1 MNQPGA
7 QVHLVSMPW
16 HGIGMAPLALA
27 LVRGT
32 LARSHP
38 QLAVTEHFANILW
51 AEYLLAESGGS
62 VLPQHYHEVAETG
75 LPLGLGDWIFAGVL
89 YRDPTWRLSELTGFA
104 GRYGYDISSAVRMRA
119 LAEGFCQ
126 AMADEIVAA
135 EPQIVGFTTTFMQN
149 VPSLALARLIKERS
163 PSTIVVFGGAN
174 CDGAMG
180 AALHRNHRFVDYV
193 VRGDAELVV
202 PRLFD
207 AIMAGDAPDGIDGVC
222 WWRDGTS
229 VANPQLHP
237 AVPAAAMAE
246 VNYDAWHER
255 FTTSPVR
262 DYVLPWLVVEG
273 SRGCWWGEKH
283 HCTFCGLNDATLGF
297 RGKPADRFWA
307 EVSQLVER
315 HRILDVITSDNIMS
329 VDYFRELLP
338 RIAGADWDLR
348 VHFEMKANITE
359 EQIQSLAAAGIVMV
373 QFGIENFSTRV
384 LRLMDKGIDGATA
397 VRVLRD
403 SANHGVSV
411 AWNYLYGFPG
421 EDAADYRAVIAQLPA
436 LVHLQPPTEG
446 CMRISLQRFSPYF
459 ERPELG
465 FAARTPASFY
475 AHVYDLPEQEV
486 RDIAYYFDC
495 PDRGIS
501 GDTENDLHRAL
512 GWWRRHFQESSLHIA
527 QDDDR
532 VLVIEDRRAGWPPRT
547 IELTGWRRDAYR
559 GLRKPSRAEKLRQRL
574 NEAADTDSWLA
585 GMREQGLVFCDDGR
599 WVALATDQVHA
610 KLSASL
616 PRMSRGPGP
625 GSRVH
630 RMAAGPSG
638 PGRHRAVGR

>member
-1 MNQPGA
+1 MRPPGTG
-7 QVHLVSMPW
+7 VHLVSMPW
-16 HGIGMAPLALA
+16 HGLGMPSLALA

-32 LARSHP
+32 MARSHP
-38 QLAVTEHFANILW
+38 QLTVTEHFANILW
-51 AEYLLAESGGS
+51 AEYLQAATSGSLSPEDYDEITNSGI
-62 VLPQHYHEVAETG
+62 VF
-75 LPLGLGDWIFAGVL
+75 GLGDWVFAGAL
-89 YRDPTWRLSELTGFA
+89 YQDPGWRLPELTAFA
-104 GRYGYDISSAVRMRA
+104 DRYGYDISNAMQMRA
-119 LAEGFCQ
+119 LADGFCQ
-126 AMADEIVAA
+126 AMAGEIVAA
-135 EPQIVGFTTTFMQN
+135 EPLIVGFTTTFMQN
-149 VPSLALARLIKERS
+149 VPSLALARRIKEKS
-163 PSTIVVFGGAN
+163 PSTIIVFGGAN

-180 AALHRNHRFVDYV
+180 AALHRNHPFVDYV
-193 VRGDAELVV
+193 VRGEAELVF
-202 PRLFD
+202 PKLLD
-207 AIMAGDAPDGIDGVC
+207 AIITGSTPHGIDGVC
-222 WWRDGTS
+222 WWLDGTS

-237 AVPAAAMAE
+237 AVPAGSLADIS
-246 VNYDAWHER
+246 YDAWHEK
-255 FTTSPVR
+255 FTQSVVR
-262 DYVLPWLVVEG
+262 EYVEPWIIVEG

-307 EVSQLVER
+307 ELSELVAR
-315 HRILDVITSDNIMS
+315 YQILDVITSDNIMS
-329 VDYFRELLP
+329 VDYFRDLLP
-338 RIAGADWDLR
+338 RIAATGWDLR

-403 SANHGVSV
+403 SVNHGVSV

-421 EDAADYRAVIAQLPA
+421 EDAADYRSVIAQLPA

-527 QDDDR
+527 HDDDR